1 MNLVSLIGRIVADP
15 EMKYTNGGATIAKFR
30 IAVPRIFK
38 NDGQPDTDFL
48 NCLAFGKTA
57 EFVEKY
63 FKKGMRVALNGRIQ
77 TGSYEK
83 DGRTVYTTDI
93 IADNV
98 EFVESK
104 QNAQEQTQTQPKT
117 EQKPKQTQGADEG
130 FMNLPDGID
139 EELPFS

>member
-30 IAVPRIFK
+30 IAVPRRFK
-38 NDGQPDTDFL
+38 KDGQPDTDFL

-63 FKKGMRVALNGRIQ
+63 FKKGMRVALNGSIQ
-77 TGSYEK
+77 TGSYKNK
-83 DGRTVYTTDI
+83 DGQTVNTVDI
-93 IADNV
+93 VADNV

-104 QNAQEQTQTQPKT
+104 Q
-117 EQKPKQTQGADEG
+117 EQKPEAAGADNG
-130 FMNLPDGID
+130 FMYVPDGS
-139 EELPFS
+139 EGELPFE

>member
-30 IAVPRIFK
+30 IAVPRRFK

-63 FKKGMRVALNGRIQ
+63 FKKGMRVALNGSIQ
-77 TGSYEK
+77 TGSYKNK
-83 DGRTVYTTDI
+83 DGQTVYTTDI
-93 IADNV
+93 VADSV
-98 EFVESK
+98 EFVEGK
-104 QNAQEQTQTQPKT
+104 QEQA
-117 EQKPKQTQGADEG
+117 KPEVAGADNG
-130 FMNLPDGID
+130 FMYVPDGS
-139 EELPFS
+139 EGELPFE